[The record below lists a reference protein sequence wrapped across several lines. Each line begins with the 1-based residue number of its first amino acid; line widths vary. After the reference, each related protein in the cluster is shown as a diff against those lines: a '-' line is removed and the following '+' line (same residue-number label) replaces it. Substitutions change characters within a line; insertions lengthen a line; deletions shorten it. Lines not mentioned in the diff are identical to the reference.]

1 MTTPAINSQL
11 ATIARAT
18 TTASPYTYTAIPG
31 VTSIQLG
38 GPSRGE
44 IDVTD
49 LDSPAKEFLMGLK
62 DSGQLSLDVNFNP
75 DNSVHTLLRS
85 DIDSTSP
92 RRFRLTFRDTSPY
105 TTYTFEA
112 FVMGMPI
119 TMGVDQAVKATVT
132 LRITGDITVA

>member
-18 TTASPYTYTAIPG
+18 TTTSPYTYTAIPG

-38 GPSRGE
+38 GPSRAP

-49 LDSPAKEFLMGLK
+49 LDSTAKEFLMGLR
-62 DSGQLSLDVNFNP
+62 DNGQLTLDVNFNP

-85 DIDSTSP
+85 DIDSTTP
-92 RRFRLTFRDTSPY
+92 RKFRLTFRDTSPY
-105 TTYTFEA
+105 TTYTFDA
-112 FVMGMPI
+112 FVMGMPVNMAVDAPVKSTI
-119 TMGVDQAVKATVT
+119 TLQ
-132 LRITGDITVA
+132 ITGTITVA